1 MLCCAFKKNL
11 FTSYCEEWTVKGK
24 REAGRQGASRSGRRG
39 WIGTILQWKA
49 QQALVMGCLLG
60 VGSGQR
66 RGGRTRMIPGPLFP
80 PLVCPF
86 LLYYHLGKMS
96 MGLWDICFDW
106 LVPEFSNL
114 GFCAVYFEASSWWY
128 GALTRCELITYPSS
142 LRQETSHLHHR
153 GLFITTLLPYLQAS
167 HERLWSQC
175 VIENTCINP
184 WDSGGNIEK
193 QTYNETI
200 YLSGN
205 LFSSFCMYVYS
216 LKVLW
221 SK

>member
-1 MLCCAFKKNL
+1 MEVIQQGRAMLCCALKKNL

-86 LLYYHLGKMS
+86 LLYYHLRKNEH
-96 MGLWDICFDW
+96 GLVGYLLW
-106 LVPEFSNL
+106 LVSARIQQSRILCSVF
-114 GFCAVYFEASSWWY
+114 W
-128 GALTRCELITYPSS
+128 S
-142 LRQETSHLHHR
+142 LQLMIWS
-153 GLFITTLLPYLQAS
+153 IDP
-167 HERLWSQC
+167 LW
-175 VIENTCINP
+175 IN
-184 WDSGGNIEK
+184 NIP
-193 QTYNETI
+193 Q
-200 YLSGN
+200 LS
-205 LFSSFCMYVYS
+205 
-216 LKVLW
+216 
-221 SK
+221 